1 MEALHS
7 AVLKGEQ
14 CLSWLHFQAA
24 LQECEG
30 SRQQAAEQGEYGSEV
45 KKGCE
50 AVSSEPSASE
60 DLSEVK
66 LMECQLSNIDG
77 SSKDCTEVEL
87 GACDE
92 SSNGAVSKG
101 ESAGVKVALVNE
113 DLWKQF
119 DQITNEMII
128 TKAGR

>member
-24 LQECEG
+24 LQEC
-30 SRQQAAEQGEYGSEV
+30 RQAAVHGEQESEM
-45 KKGCE
+45 KK
-50 AVSSEPSASE
+50 VNSEPSA
-60 DLSEVK
+60 DLSEEK
-66 LMECQLSNIDG
+66 LMECQPFRTR
-77 SSKDCTEVEL
+77 KDCTEVEL
-87 GACDE
+87 RACKP
-92 SSNGAVSKG
+92 SNGAVSK
-101 ESAGVKVALVNE
+101 ESAGVKVTLENE
-113 DLWKQF
+113 ALWKQF

>member
-24 LQECEG
+24 IQECEG
-30 SRQQAAEQGEYGSEV
+30 SRQAAAVQGEHGSEV
-45 KKGCE
+45 KTGCE
-50 AVSSEPSASE
+50 AVNSEPSE
-60 DLSEVK
+60 NLSEVK
-66 LMECQLSNIDG
+66 PMECQPLNIDR

-87 GACDE
+87 RACE
-92 SSNGAVSKG
+92 PLNGAVSKG
-101 ESAGVKVALVNE
+101 DSAGVKVTLENE